1 VNYCGRSAP
10 IDGAAAIGREALV
23 KLNELAEIVSKQ
35 AKMDEVSVRKTLK
48 ATMTYLKEQIDKEER
63 LMVPGLG
70 SFIRKAGKEPGISR
84 ILFRPVKEKEPE
96 DV

>member
-1 VNYCGRSAP
+1 M
-10 IDGAAAIGREALV
+10 